1 MDLRQKVQAAK
12 DAGYSDEEIS
22 QFLQKRGINASVSEV
37 EPVQG
42 YKKTTRGVSDVLKM
56 LGLGAIPTIAGAG
69 YEAVRA
75 GKQRITGENQYV
87 NEQGQP
93 VENPFLSYEE
103 MGKART
109 QPVEQ
114 IGRQTAGLAAY
125 GIPFGGN
132 IPRMALQGAGRFA
145 GYTASQPESNL
156 KDIAKAG
163 VTGAVVEPG
172 LGLLAKTIPKI
183 FKPFKTV
190 GEYRAGKI
198 AEATGKTVSG
208 DKIISAL
215 EKGAREVSP
224 TAKMSYDRYLEQAKQ
239 MFKGRQLTVDEV
251 IKLNQGANDAFTA
264 AGRVGKASVA
274 KFNKVLGDVLKS
286 VLKITA
292 PDVAKANELFKKLYG
307 TQRALKTGIPKA
319 AIGVTGG
326 AAGYWLMNKLLGRQ

>member
-190 GEYRAGKI
+190 GEYRDGKI

-215 EKGAREVSP
+215 EK
-224 TAKMSYDRYLEQAKQ
+224 
-239 MFKGRQLTVDEV
+239 
-251 IKLNQGANDAFTA
+251 GANDAFTA

-286 VLKITA
+286 ELKITA